1 MSTATLAAAFV
12 AGKLARRIHNAEIRH
27 GAPSQYYVLHGHAIA
42 LRFEDKTGACV
53 IRGDWC
59 GYFTQTTQRHLT
71 AILNAAREAGLQ
83 VTEKRLSARFAS
95 QQADCLGYSSTF
107 VIAG

>member
-1 MSTATLAAAFV
+1 MSTAALAAAFV
-12 AGKLARRIHNAEIRH
+12 KGDLARRTHNAEIRP
-27 GAPSQYYVLHGHAIA
+27 GPSQYYVLHGHAIA

-53 IRGDWC
+53 IQGDWC
-59 GYFTQTTQRHLT
+59 GYYTQTTQRHLT